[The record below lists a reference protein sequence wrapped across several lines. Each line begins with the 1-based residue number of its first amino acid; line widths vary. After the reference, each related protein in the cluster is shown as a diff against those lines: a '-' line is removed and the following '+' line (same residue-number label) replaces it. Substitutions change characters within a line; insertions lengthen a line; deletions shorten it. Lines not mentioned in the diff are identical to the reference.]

1 MDAVRDPSGKIVCR
15 ATLPGPAF
23 NALAAGCVPLN
34 LFGTSNADPNALAY
48 AYRTLP
54 EDFEYEQSVVAANI
68 RGDLFKG
75 WGAGPIGVAAG
86 LEYRHDSGD
95 VTHQMATTP
104 WYNDF
109 ALSYGL
115 DFKGKIKVVEGYG
128 EVNVPVL
135 KDLPAVRNLEF
146 DGAVRRTRNTSSDGT
161 TGNSKDVNITTW
173 KISGIYDPL
182 DWLRVRATRSSD
194 IRAAGFRE
202 LFSKTVLTN
211 GGPFGSVVNPWHNN
225 VNEPTQIQGG
235 GSFDLAPEEAKTTT
249 VGLVFQPTGALEGV
263 RFSADWYE
271 VKISQ
276 AITTP
281 TANQLAR
288 DCHDSDQ
295 FCNRINRGVDPDTI
309 GGAITYIDTSALN
322 LNEFL
327 TRGVD
332 FEMGYLKPIAS
343 TSGTLNVRFVASYL
357 YDFIIGGVNWA
368 GQTGPTAAFGD
379 FNTSPNWQG
388 TAYASYTQGP
398 FTGTVQLRYI
408 DSGKFNV
415 TYKGPEDPGYD
426 PSRPNSINDN
436 RVASA
441 TYVNLSASYRL
452 PELSKGTGIE
462 LFGSINN
469 LFDRDPPVAPGGN
482 GYPTNPVYFDTYG
495 MTWRFGVRATF

>member
-1 MDAVRDPSGKIVCR
+1 VRDSNGNIVCR

-34 LFGTSNADPNALAY
+34 LFGATNADAKALAY

-54 EDFEYEQSVVAANI
+54 EDFDYKQNVAAANI
-68 RGDLFKG
+68 HGDLFKG
-75 WGAGPIGVAAG
+75 WGAGPLGVAAG
-86 LEYRHDSGD
+86 LEYRKDDGD
-95 VTHQMATTP
+95 VTHQLDTTP

-115 DFKGKIKVVEGYG
+115 DFKGTIKVVEGYG

-135 KDLPAVRNLEF
+135 KDLTLAKNLEL
-146 DGAVRRTRNTSSDGT
+146 DGAVRRTRNTSSDGI
-161 TGNSKDVNITTW
+161 TGNSKDTNITTW

-225 VNEPTQIQGG
+225 VNEATSIQGG
-235 GSFDLAPEEAKTTT
+235 GSFDLSPEKAKTTT
-249 VGLVFQPTGALEGV
+249 IGLVLQPHGALEGV
-263 RFSADWYE
+263 RFSADWYK
-271 VKISQ
+271 VQIDS

-281 TANQLAR
+281 AANQLAKN
-288 DCHDSDQ
+288 CHDLGT
-295 FCNRINRGVDPDTI
+295 FCQRINHGVDPDTI
-309 GGAITYIDTSALN
+309 GGAITYVDTSALN
-322 LNEFL
+322 LNQFL

-332 FEMGYLKPIAS
+332 FEAGYALPIAS
-343 TSGTLNVRFVASYL
+343 TNGNLSMRLVASYL
-357 YDFIIGGVNWA
+357 YDFIIAGVDWA

-379 FNTSPNWQG
+379 FNTSPYWQG
-388 TAYASYTQGP
+388 QAYASYAQGP

-408 DSGKFNV
+408 GPGKFNA

-436 RVASA
+436 SVSSA
-441 TYVNLSASYRL
+441 TYVNLAGSYRL
-452 PELSKGTGIE
+452 PEFGRGMTVE
-462 LFGSINN
+462 LFGAINN

-495 MTWRFGVRATF
+495 MSWKVGVRVSF